1 MRGYDI
7 YKGKITPIIFM
18 FISGIQIAAFA
29 QNKKGWR
36 EKRGFEFVK
45 DADVI
50 LKGWGLDSG
59 FVILIPNNN
68 KKEEKDYKHFKHYR
82 GIKLIANPKINE
94 QEEKLSRAFKFKLII
109 RSVKGE
115 NFLLFVK
122 FAAKR

>member
-1 MRGYDI
+1 MQHSFEIKRAEE
-7 YKGKITPIIFM
+7 K
-18 FISGIQIAAFA
+18 
-29 QNKKGWR
+29 
-36 EKRGFEFVK
+36 KRGFEFVK

-68 KKEEKDYKHFKHYR
+68 KKEERKKDYKHFKHYR

-94 QEEKLSRAFKFKLII
+94 QEKLSRAFKFII

-115 NFLLFVK
+115 TSLYL
-122 FAAKR
+122 

>member
-1 MRGYDI
+1 M
-7 YKGKITPIIFM
+7 
-18 FISGIQIAAFA
+18 
-29 QNKKGWR
+29 
-36 EKRGFEFVK
+36 K

-68 KKEEKDYKHFKHYR
+68 KKEERKKDYKHFKHYR

-94 QEEKLSRAFKFKLII
+94 QEGKLSRAFKFKFII

-115 NFLLFVK
+115 TSLYL
-122 FAAKR
+122 

>member
-1 MRGYDI
+1 M
-7 YKGKITPIIFM
+7 
-18 FISGIQIAAFA
+18 
-29 QNKKGWR
+29 
-36 EKRGFEFVK
+36 K

-68 KKEEKDYKHFKHYR
+68 KKGEKKDYKHFKHYR

-115 NFLLFVK
+115 KFFLFVK

>member
-1 MRGYDI
+1 MRSYDI
-7 YKGKITPIIFM
+7 YKGKSTPIFFM

-94 QEEKLSRAFKFKLII
+94 QEKLSRAFKFII

-115 NFLLFVK
+115 TSLYLWK

>member
-1 MRGYDI
+1 M
-7 YKGKITPIIFM
+7 
-18 FISGIQIAAFA
+18 
-29 QNKKGWR
+29 
-36 EKRGFEFVK
+36 
-45 DADVI
+45 
-50 LKGWGLDSG
+50 DSG

-94 QEEKLSRAFKFKLII
+94 QEGKLSRAFKFKFII

-115 NFLLFVK
+115 TSLYLWD